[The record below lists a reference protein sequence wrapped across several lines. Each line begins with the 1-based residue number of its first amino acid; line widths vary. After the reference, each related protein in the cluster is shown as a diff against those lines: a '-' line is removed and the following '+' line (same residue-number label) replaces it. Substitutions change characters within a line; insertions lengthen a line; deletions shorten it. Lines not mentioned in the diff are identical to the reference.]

1 MRNTSR
7 FTKKSFLRLMALMLA
22 VLTVFSGCG
31 KSETAGEG
39 ETEIAVPVST
49 PEPQPITG
57 GEVKMYIPT
66 NADITDPLKVNTE
79 EMLNFFSMI
88 YESLVS
94 ISADGKLTAELAEN
108 WFTEDGGK
116 TWNIKIREWVTW
128 HGHDISLTSRDIIL
142 TFERLKTIGEDS
154 YYAYCVNTIDTI
166 EAVDNQNIKVTMKN
180 GGYAS
185 LYALTFPVML
195 SGEATAKPVGTGPYV
210 YDGYRDSGILLRANE
225 AWWKQR
231 PYIDSFLFIERDS
244 NDVALASYSAG
255 QLDMVPTSSTTVGKY
270 RQEGITIVQDVM
282 TQSVEI
288 MLVNSTSSALS
299 DVRVRQAIAY
309 GLDRS
314 KIISNIYMNR
324 AQSCDVPV
332 APDSWIYDS
341 ASKLYDYN
349 ASKALA
355 LLSDAGWTDVDD
367 DGRLEKGGM
376 ALTELNLM
384 LLANDSTDSARKNAA
399 AAIAEQLGE
408 LGINVEVVTAAYTV
422 GQTEGEYME
431 MLKNGEYD
439 IALIGLNLGRDSNL
453 TEVMSSNGSAN
464 YGNYYDYE
472 LDVLAGS
479 MMSAGDEAAYRD
491 AASAFQLAFA
501 EKLPFIPLYFRLNS
515 IVYSADI
522 KGMTDVREPDIMRS
536 VDKWYMFTDGDNIN
550 TTGH

>member
-1 MRNTSR
+1 MKNTSCY
-7 FTKKSFLRLMALMLA
+7 TKKSFLKLTALLIAMLMA
-22 VLTVFSGCG
+22 FSGCG
-31 KSETAGEG
+31 SSAAAEDE
-39 ETEIAVPVST
+39 EEIAVPVAT
-49 PEPQPITG
+49 PAPQPITG
-57 GEVKMYIPT
+57 GEVRMYIPT
-66 NADITDPLKVNTE
+66 NADVTDPLKVNTE

-94 ISADGKLTAELAEN
+94 ISPDGKLAAELAEN
-108 WFTEDGGK
+108 WTSEDGGK
-116 TWNIKIREWVTW
+116 TWNIKLREWVTW
-128 HGHDISLTSRDIIL
+128 HGHDVSLTARDIVL
-142 TFERLKTIGEDS
+142 TFERLKSLGEDS
-154 YYAYCVNTIDTI
+154 YYTYCTNTIESI
-166 EAVDNQNIKVTMKN
+166 EAVDNQNIKVVTKS

-185 LYALTFPVML
+185 LYALTFPVMM
-195 SGEATAKPVGTGPYV
+195 SGEALAKPVGTGPYK
-210 YDGYRDSGILLRANE
+210 YDGYRDGGILLTANDE
-225 AWWKQR
+225 WWKQR
-231 PYIDSFLFIERDS
+231 PYIDSFMFLERDS

-255 QLDMVPTSSTTVGKY
+255 QLNMVPTSATTAGKY
-270 RQEGITIVQDVM
+270 RQEGITTVQDVM
-282 TQSVEI
+282 TQSMEL
-288 MLVNSTSSALS
+288 MMVNSTSAALS

-314 KIISNIYMNR
+314 KIISNVYMNR

-341 ASKLYDYN
+341 KSKMYDYN

-355 LLSDAGWTDVDD
+355 LLAEAGWTDVDD

-384 LLANDSTDSARKNAA
+384 LLVNDSTDSARKNAA
-399 AAIAEQLGE
+399 DAIASQLGE
-408 LGINVEVVTAAYTV
+408 IGISVEVVTAAYSV
-422 GQTEGEYME
+422 GQTGGEYMD

-439 IALIGLNLGRDSNL
+439 IALIGMNLGRDSNL
-453 TEVMSSNGSAN
+453 TEVMASGGKAN

-472 LDVLAGS
+472 LDTLARS

-515 IVYSADI
+515 IVYSTDI

-536 VDKWYMFTDGDNIN
+536 VDKWYMFTGSELHA
-550 TTGH
+550 TGH

>member
-1 MRNTSR
+1 MKNTSR
-7 FTKKSFLRLMALMLA
+7 YTKMNFLRLMALLVAALMA
-22 VLTVFSGCG
+22 FSGCDR
-31 KSETAGEG
+31 SASGEN
-39 ETEIAVPVST
+39 EEEIAVPMAT

-57 GEVKMYIPT
+57 GEVRMYIPT
-66 NADITDPLKVNTE
+66 NADVTDPLKVNTE

-88 YESLVS
+88 FESLVS

-108 WFTEDGGK
+108 WTSEDGGK
-116 TWNIKIREWVTW
+116 TWNIKLREWVTW
-128 HGHDISLTSRDIIL
+128 HGHDISLTPSDIIL
-142 TFERLKTIGEDS
+142 TFERLKSLGDDS
-154 YYAYCVNTIDTI
+154 YYSYCTNTI
-166 EAVDNQNIKVTMKN
+166 DNQNIKVVTKS

-185 LYALTFPVML
+185 LYGLTFPVMM
-195 SGEATAKPVGTGPYV
+195 SGEATARPAGTGPYK
-210 YDGYRDSGILLRANE
+210 YDGYRDGGVLLTANDS
-225 AWWKQR
+225 WWKQR

-255 QLDMVPTSSTTVGKY
+255 QLDMVPTSATTAGKY
-270 RQEGITIVQDVM
+270 RQEGITTVQDVM
-282 TQSVEI
+282 TQSMEL
-288 MLVNSTSSALS
+288 MLVNSTSGALS
-299 DVRVRQAIAY
+299 DSRVRQAIAY

-314 KIISNIYMNR
+314 KIISNVYMNR
-324 AQSCDVPV
+324 AQSCDVPI

-341 ASKLYDYN
+341 KSKMYDYN

-355 LLSDAGWTDVDD
+355 LLAEAGWTDVDE

-384 LLANDSTDSARKNAA
+384 LLVNDSSDSARKNAA
-399 AAIAEQLGE
+399 AAIADQLSE
-408 LGINVEVVTAAYTV
+408 IGISVEVVTAAYSV
-422 GQTEGEYME
+422 GQTGGEYMD

-439 IALIGLNLGRDSNL
+439 IALIGMNLGRDSNL
-453 TEVMSSNGSAN
+453 TEVMANGGKAN

-472 LDVLAGS
+472 LDTLARS

-536 VDKWYMFTDGDNIN
+536 VDKWYMFTGSEIN

>member
-1 MRNTSR
+1 MKNTSR
-7 FTKKSFLRLMALMLA
+7 YTKKNFLRLMALLMA
-22 VLTVFSGCG
+22 MLTVLSGCG
-31 KSETAGEG
+31 RRAAAENE
-39 ETEIAVPVST
+39 EEIAVPVST

-57 GEVKMYIPT
+57 GEVRMYKPA
-66 NADITDPLKVNTE
+66 NADVTDPLKVNTE

-88 YESLVS
+88 FESLVS

-108 WFTEDGGK
+108 WTSEDGGK
-116 TWNIKIREWVTW
+116 TWNIKLREWVTW
-128 HGHDISLTSRDIIL
+128 HGHDISLTPSDIIL
-142 TFERLKTIGEDS
+142 TFERLKSLGDDS
-154 YYAYCVNTIDTI
+154 YYSYCTNTIESI
-166 EAVDNQNIKVTMKN
+166 EAIDNQNIKVVTKS

-185 LYALTFPVML
+185 LYGLTFPVMM
-195 SGEATAKPVGTGPYV
+195 SGEATARPVGTGPYK
-210 YDGYRDSGILLRANE
+210 YDGYRDGGVLLTANDG
-225 AWWKQR
+225 WWKQR

-255 QLDMVPTSSTTVGKY
+255 QLDMVPTSATTAGKY

-282 TQSVEI
+282 TQSMEL
-288 MLVNSTSSALS
+288 MLVNSTSGALS
-299 DVRVRQAIAY
+299 DSRVRQAIAY

-314 KIISNIYMNR
+314 KIISNVYMNR

-341 ASKLYDYN
+341 KSKMYDYN

-355 LLSDAGWTDVDD
+355 LLEEAGWTDVDD

-384 LLANDSTDSARKNAA
+384 LLVNDSTDSARKNAA
-399 AAIAEQLGE
+399 AAIADQLGE
-408 LGINVEVVTAAYTV
+408 IGISVEVVTAAYSV
-422 GQTEGEYME
+422 GQTGGEYMD

-439 IALIGLNLGRDSNL
+439 IALIGMNLGRDSNL
-453 TEVMSSNGSAN
+453 VDVMASNGKAN

-472 LDVLAGS
+472 LDVLARS

-536 VDKWYMFTDGDNIN
+536 VDKWYMFTGSEVQI
-550 TTGH
+550 TGH

>member
-1 MRNTSR
+1 MKNTSR
-7 FTKKSFLRLMALMLA
+7 YTKKSFLRLTALLMAMLA
-22 VLTVFSGCG
+22 VFSGCG
-31 KSETAGEG
+31 RSASAENE
-39 ETEIAVPVST
+39 EEIAVPVST

-57 GEVKMYIPT
+57 GEVRMYKPT
-66 NADITDPLKVNTE
+66 NADVTDPLKVNTE

-88 YESLVS
+88 FESLVS

-108 WFTEDGGK
+108 WTSEDGGK
-116 TWNIKIREWVTW
+116 TWSIKLREWVTW
-128 HGHDISLTSRDIIL
+128 HGHDISLTPSDIIL
-142 TFERLKTIGEDS
+142 TFERLKSLGDDS
-154 YYAYCVNTIDTI
+154 YYSYCTNTIESI
-166 EAVDNQNIKVTMKN
+166 EAIDNQNIKVVTKS

-185 LYALTFPVML
+185 LYGLTFPVMMA
-195 SGEATAKPVGTGPYV
+195 GEATARPVGTGPYK
-210 YDGYRDSGILLRANE
+210 YDGYRDGGVLLTANDG
-225 AWWKQR
+225 WWKQR

-255 QLDMVPTSSTTVGKY
+255 QLDMVPTSATTAGKY

-282 TQSVEI
+282 TQSMEL
-288 MLVNSTSSALS
+288 MLVNSTSGALS
-299 DVRVRQAIAY
+299 DSRVRQAIAY

-314 KIISNIYMNR
+314 KIISNVYMNR

-341 ASKLYDYN
+341 KSKMYDYN

-355 LLSDAGWTDVDD
+355 LLEEAGWTDVDD

-384 LLANDSTDSARKNAA
+384 LLVNDSTDSARKNAA
-399 AAIAEQLGE
+399 AAIADQLGE
-408 LGINVEVVTAAYTV
+408 IGISVEVVTAAYSV
-422 GQTEGEYME
+422 GQTGGEYMD

-439 IALIGLNLGRDSNL
+439 IALIGMNLGRDSNL
-453 TEVMSSNGSAN
+453 VDVMASNGKAN

-472 LDVLAGS
+472 LDVLARS

-501 EKLPFIPLYFRLNS
+501 QKLPFIPLYFRLNS

-536 VDKWYMFTDGDNIN
+536 VDKWYMFTGSEVQ

>member
-1 MRNTSR
+1 MKNTSHY
-7 FTKKSFLRLMALMLA
+7 TKKSFLRLMALLIA
-22 VLTVFSGCG
+22 ALTVFSGCAR
-31 KSETAGEG
+31 SMSADQDEA
-39 ETEIAVPVST
+39 EIAVPMAT

-57 GEVKMYIPT
+57 GEVRMYIPS
-66 NADITDPLKVNTE
+66 NADVTDPLRVNTE

-94 ISADGKLTAELAEN
+94 ISADGKLTAELAES
-108 WFTEDGGK
+108 WTTEDGGK
-116 TWNIKIREWVTW
+116 TWNIKLREWVTW
-128 HGHDISLTSRDIIL
+128 HGHDISLTARDIIL
-142 TFERLKTIGEDS
+142 TFERLQTLGEDS
-154 YYAYCVNTIDTI
+154 YYSYCTNTIESIETI
-166 EAVDNQNIKVTMKN
+166 DNQNIKVVMKS

-185 LYALTFPVML
+185 LYALTFPVMMA
-195 SGEATAKPVGTGPYV
+195 GDAAARPVGTGPYK
-210 YDGYRDSGILLRANE
+210 YDGYRDGGVALTANDT
-225 AWWKQR
+225 WWKQR
-231 PYIDSFLFIERDS
+231 PYIDSFLFVERDS

-255 QLDMVPTSSTTVGKY
+255 QLDMVPTSSTTAGKY
-270 RQEGITIVQDVM
+270 RQEGITTVQDVM

-341 ASKLYDYN
+341 KSKLYDYN
-349 ASKALA
+349 VSKALS
-355 LLSDAGWTDVDD
+355 LLAEAGWSDVDD

-376 ALTELNLM
+376 ALTELSLM
-384 LLANDSTDSARKNAA
+384 LLVNDSTDSARKNAA
-399 AAIAEQLGE
+399 SAIAEQLGE
-408 LGINVEVVTAAYTV
+408 IGISVEVVTAAYSV
-422 GQTEGEYME
+422 GQTGGEYMD

-453 TEVMSSNGSAN
+453 TNVMASGGSAN

-472 LDVLAGS
+472 LDTLARA

-501 EKLPFIPLYFRLNS
+501 QKLPFIPLYFRLNS

-536 VDKWYMFTDGDNIN
+536 VDKWYMFTGSEYN

>member
-1 MRNTSR
+1 MKNTSR
-7 FTKKSFLRLMALMLA
+7 YTKKNFLRLTALLMAML
-22 VLTVFSGCG
+22 LVFSGCG
-31 KSETAGEG
+31 KSTSGEN
-39 ETEIAVPVST
+39 EEEIAVPVST

-57 GEVKMYIPT
+57 GEVRMYIPT
-66 NADITDPLKVNTE
+66 NADVTDPLKVNTE

-88 YESLVS
+88 FESLVS

-108 WFTEDGGK
+108 WTSEDGGK
-116 TWNIKIREWVTW
+116 TWNIKLREWVTW
-128 HGHDISLTSRDIIL
+128 HGHDISLTPSDIIL
-142 TFERLKTIGEDS
+142 TFERLKSLGDDS
-154 YYAYCVNTIDTI
+154 YYSYCTNTIESI
-166 EAVDNQNIKVTMKN
+166 EAIDNQNIKVVTKS

-185 LYALTFPVML
+185 LYGLTFPVMMA
-195 SGEATAKPVGTGPYV
+195 GEATARPAGTGPYK
-210 YDGYRDSGILLRANE
+210 YDGYRDGGVLLTANE

-231 PYIDSFLFIERDS
+231 PYIDGFLFIERDS

-255 QLDMVPTSSTTVGKY
+255 QLDMVPTSATTAGKY

-282 TQSVEI
+282 TQSMEL
-288 MLVNSTSSALS
+288 MLVNNTSGALS

-314 KIISNIYMNR
+314 KIISNVYMNR

-341 ASKLYDYN
+341 KSKMYDYN

-355 LLSDAGWTDVDD
+355 LLEEAGWTDVDE

-384 LLANDSTDSARKNAA
+384 LLVNDSSDSARKNAA
-399 AAIAEQLGE
+399 AAIADQLGE
-408 LGINVEVVTAAYTV
+408 IGISVEVVTAAYSV
-422 GQTEGEYME
+422 GQSGGEYMD

-439 IALIGLNLGRDSNL
+439 IALIGMNLGRDSNL
-453 TEVMSSNGSAN
+453 TEVMASNGKAN

-472 LDVLAGS
+472 LDTLARS

-536 VDKWYMFTDGDNIN
+536 VDKWYMFTGSEYHA
-550 TTGH
+550 TGH

>member
-1 MRNTSR
+1 MKNTSR
-7 FTKKSFLRLMALMLA
+7 YTKKNFLRLTALLMAML
-22 VLTVFSGCG
+22 LVFSGCG
-31 KSETAGEG
+31 RIASGEN
-39 ETEIAVPVST
+39 EEEIAVPVST

-57 GEVKMYIPT
+57 GEVRMYIPT
-66 NADITDPLKVNTE
+66 NADVTDPLKVNTE

-88 YESLVS
+88 FESLVS

-108 WFTEDGGK
+108 WTSEDGGK
-116 TWNIKIREWVTW
+116 TWSIKLREWVTW
-128 HGHDISLTSRDIIL
+128 HGHDISLTPSDIIL
-142 TFERLKTIGEDS
+142 TFERLKSLGDDS
-154 YYAYCVNTIDTI
+154 YYSYCTNTIESI
-166 EAVDNQNIKVTMKN
+166 EAIDNQNIKVVTKS

-185 LYALTFPVML
+185 LYGLTFPVMM
-195 SGEATAKPVGTGPYV
+195 SGEATARPVGTGPYK
-210 YDGYRDSGILLRANE
+210 YDGYRDGGVLLTANDG
-225 AWWKQR
+225 WWKQR

-255 QLDMVPTSSTTVGKY
+255 QLDMVPTSATTAGKY

-282 TQSVEI
+282 TQSMEL
-288 MLVNSTSSALS
+288 MLVNSTSGALNDS
-299 DVRVRQAIAY
+299 RVRQAIAY

-314 KIISNIYMNR
+314 KIISNVYMNR

-341 ASKLYDYN
+341 KSKMYDYN

-355 LLSDAGWTDVDD
+355 LLEEAGWTDVDD

-384 LLANDSTDSARKNAA
+384 LLVNDSTDSARKNAA
-399 AAIAEQLGE
+399 AAIADQLGE
-408 LGINVEVVTAAYTV
+408 IGISVEVVTAAYAV
-422 GQTEGEYME
+422 GQTCGEYMD

-439 IALIGLNLGRDSNL
+439 IALIGMNLGRDSNL
-453 TEVMSSNGSAN
+453 VDVMASNGKAN

-472 LDVLAGS
+472 LDVLARS

-536 VDKWYMFTDGDNIN
+536 VDKWYMFTGSEVN
-550 TTGH
+550 TTEH

>member
-1 MRNTSR
+1 MKNTLSY
-7 FTKKSFLRLMALMLA
+7 TKKSFLRLLALLMVVLA
-22 VLTVFSGCG
+22 VFSGCG
-31 KSETAGEG
+31 RSASGENQ
-39 ETEIAVPVST
+39 EEIAVPVST

-57 GEVKMYIPT
+57 GEVRMYIPT
-66 NADITDPLKVNTE
+66 NADVTDPLKVNTE

-88 YESLVS
+88 FESLVS

-108 WFTEDGGK
+108 WTSEDGGK
-116 TWNIKIREWVTW
+116 TWNIKLREWVTW
-128 HGHDISLTSRDIIL
+128 HGHDISLTPSDIIL
-142 TFERLKTIGEDS
+142 TFERLKSLGDDS
-154 YYAYCVNTIDTI
+154 YYSYCTNTIESI
-166 EAVDNQNIKVTMKN
+166 EAIDNQNIKVITKS

-185 LYALTFPVML
+185 LYGLTFPVMM
-195 SGEATAKPVGTGPYV
+195 SGEATARPVGTGPYK
-210 YDGYRDSGILLRANE
+210 YDGYRDGGVLLTANDS
-225 AWWKQR
+225 WWKQR

-244 NDVALASYSAG
+244 NDVALASYRAG
-255 QLDMVPTSSTTVGKY
+255 QLDMVPTSATTAGKY
-270 RQEGITIVQDVM
+270 RQEGITTVQDVM
-282 TQSVEI
+282 TQSMEI
-288 MLVNSTSSALS
+288 MLVNSTSGALS
-299 DVRVRQAIAY
+299 DSRVRQAIAY

-314 KIISNIYMNR
+314 KIISNVYMNR

-341 ASKLYDYN
+341 KSKMYDYN

-355 LLSDAGWTDVDD
+355 LLAEAGWTDVDD

-376 ALTELNLM
+376 ALTEMNLM
-384 LLANDSTDSARKNAA
+384 LLVNDSTDSARKNAA
-399 AAIAEQLGE
+399 AAIADQLGE
-408 LGINVEVVTAAYTV
+408 IGISVEVVTAAYSL
-422 GQTEGEYME
+422 GQTSGEYMD

-439 IALIGLNLGRDSNL
+439 IALIGMNLGRDSNL
-453 TEVMSSNGSAN
+453 TEVMANGGKAN

-472 LDVLAGS
+472 LDTLARS

-536 VDKWYMFTDGDNIN
+536 VDKWYMFTGSENN

>member
-1 MRNTSR
+1 MKNTSR
-7 FTKKSFLRLMALMLA
+7 YTKKNFLRLMALLMA
-22 VLTVFSGCG
+22 MLTVLSGCG
-31 KSETAGEG
+31 RRAAAENE
-39 ETEIAVPVST
+39 EEIAVPVST

-57 GEVKMYIPT
+57 GEVRMYKPA
-66 NADITDPLKVNTE
+66 NADVTDPLKVNTE

-88 YESLVS
+88 FESLVS

-108 WFTEDGGK
+108 WTSEDGGK
-116 TWNIKIREWVTW
+116 TWNIKLREWVTW
-128 HGHDISLTSRDIIL
+128 HGHDISLTPSDIIL
-142 TFERLKTIGEDS
+142 TFERLKSLGDDS
-154 YYAYCVNTIDTI
+154 YYSYCTNTIESI
-166 EAVDNQNIKVTMKN
+166 EAIDNQNIKVVTKS

-185 LYALTFPVML
+185 LYGLTFPVMM
-195 SGEATAKPVGTGPYV
+195 SGEATARPVGTGPYK
-210 YDGYRDSGILLRANE
+210 YDGYRDGGVLLTANDG
-225 AWWKQR
+225 WWKQR

-255 QLDMVPTSSTTVGKY
+255 QLDMVPTSATTAGKY

-282 TQSVEI
+282 TQSMEL
-288 MLVNSTSSALS
+288 MLVNSTSGALS
-299 DVRVRQAIAY
+299 DSRVRQAIAY

-314 KIISNIYMNR
+314 KIISNVYMNR

-341 ASKLYDYN
+341 KSKMYDYN

-355 LLSDAGWTDVDD
+355 LLEEAGWTDVDD

-384 LLANDSTDSARKNAA
+384 LLVNDSTDSARKNAA
-399 AAIAEQLGE
+399 AAIADQLGE
-408 LGINVEVVTAAYTV
+408 IGISVEVVTAAYSV
-422 GQTEGEYME
+422 GQTGGEYMD

-439 IALIGLNLGRDSNL
+439 IALIGMNLGRDSNL
-453 TEVMSSNGSAN
+453 VDVMASNGKAN

-472 LDVLAGS
+472 LDVLARS

-536 VDKWYMFTDGDNIN
+536 VDKWYMFTGSEAH
-550 TTGH
+550 TTEH

>member
-1 MRNTSR
+1 MKNTSR
-7 FTKKSFLRLMALMLA
+7 YTKMNFLRLMALLVAALMA
-22 VLTVFSGCG
+22 FSGCG
-31 KSETAGEG
+31 RSASGEN
-39 ETEIAVPVST
+39 EEEIAVPMAT

-57 GEVKMYIPT
+57 GEVRMYIPT
-66 NADITDPLKVNTE
+66 NADVTDPLKVNTE

-88 YESLVS
+88 FESLVS

-108 WFTEDGGK
+108 WTSEDGGK
-116 TWNIKIREWVTW
+116 TWNIKLREWVTW
-128 HGHDISLTSRDIIL
+128 HGHDISLTPSDIIL
-142 TFERLKTIGEDS
+142 TFERLKSLGDDS
-154 YYAYCVNTIDTI
+154 YYSYCTNTIESI
-166 EAVDNQNIKVTMKN
+166 EAIDNQNIKVVTKS

-185 LYALTFPVML
+185 LYGLTFPVMM
-195 SGEATAKPVGTGPYV
+195 SGEATARPAGTGPYK
-210 YDGYRDSGILLRANE
+210 YDGYRDGGVLLTANDS
-225 AWWKQR
+225 WWKQR

-255 QLDMVPTSSTTVGKY
+255 QLDMVPTSATTAGKY
-270 RQEGITIVQDVM
+270 RQEGITTVQDVM
-282 TQSVEI
+282 TQSMEL
-288 MLVNSTSSALS
+288 MLVNSTSGALS
-299 DVRVRQAIAY
+299 DSRVRQAIAY

-314 KIISNIYMNR
+314 KIISNVYMNR
-324 AQSCDVPV
+324 AQSCDVPI

-341 ASKLYDYN
+341 KSKMYDYN

-355 LLSDAGWTDVDD
+355 LLAEAGWTDVDE

-384 LLANDSTDSARKNAA
+384 LLVNDSSDSARKNAA
-399 AAIAEQLGE
+399 AAIADQLSE
-408 LGINVEVVTAAYTV
+408 IGISVEVVTAAYSV
-422 GQTEGEYME
+422 GQTGGEYMD

-439 IALIGLNLGRDSNL
+439 IALIGMNLGRDSNL
-453 TEVMSSNGSAN
+453 TEVMANGGKAN

-472 LDVLAGS
+472 LDTLARS

-536 VDKWYMFTDGDNIN
+536 VDKWYMFTGSEFN

>member
-1 MRNTSR
+1 MKNTLSY
-7 FTKKSFLRLMALMLA
+7 TKKSFLRLLALLMVVLA
-22 VLTVFSGCG
+22 VFSGCG
-31 KSETAGEG
+31 RSASGENQ
-39 ETEIAVPVST
+39 EEIAVPVST

-57 GEVKMYIPT
+57 GEVRMYIPT
-66 NADITDPLKVNTE
+66 NADVTDPLKVNTE

-88 YESLVS
+88 FESLVS

-108 WFTEDGGK
+108 WTSEDGGK
-116 TWNIKIREWVTW
+116 TWNIKLREWVTW
-128 HGHDISLTSRDIIL
+128 HGHDISLTPSDIIL
-142 TFERLKTIGEDS
+142 TFERLKSLGDDS
-154 YYAYCVNTIDTI
+154 YYSYCTNTIESI
-166 EAVDNQNIKVTMKN
+166 EAIDNQNIKVITKS

-185 LYALTFPVML
+185 LYGLTFPVMM
-195 SGEATAKPVGTGPYV
+195 SGEATARPTGTGPYK
-210 YDGYRDSGILLRANE
+210 YDGYRDGGVLLTANDS
-225 AWWKQR
+225 WWKQR

-255 QLDMVPTSSTTVGKY
+255 QLDIVPTSATTAGKY
-270 RQEGITIVQDVM
+270 RQEGITTVQDVM
-282 TQSVEI
+282 TQSMEI
-288 MLVNSTSSALS
+288 MLVNSTSGALS
-299 DVRVRQAIAY
+299 DSRVRQAIAY

-314 KIISNIYMNR
+314 KIISNVYMNR

-341 ASKLYDYN
+341 KSKMYDYN

-355 LLSDAGWTDVDD
+355 LLAEAGWTDVDD

-384 LLANDSTDSARKNAA
+384 LLVNDSTDSARKNAA
-399 AAIAEQLGE
+399 AAIADQLGE
-408 LGINVEVVTAAYTV
+408 IGISVEVVTAAYSL
-422 GQTEGEYME
+422 GQTSGEYMD

-439 IALIGLNLGRDSNL
+439 IALIGMNLGRDANL
-453 TEVMSSNGSAN
+453 TEVMANGGKAN

-472 LDVLAGS
+472 LDTLARS

-536 VDKWYMFTDGDNIN
+536 VDKWYMFTGSENN

>member
-1 MRNTSR
+1 MKNTSR
-7 FTKKSFLRLMALMLA
+7 YTKKNFLRLMALLMA
-22 VLTVFSGCG
+22 MLTVLSGCG
-31 KSETAGEG
+31 RRAAAENE
-39 ETEIAVPVST
+39 EEIAVPVST

-57 GEVKMYIPT
+57 GEVRMYKPA
-66 NADITDPLKVNTE
+66 NADVTDPLKVNTE

-88 YESLVS
+88 FESLVS

-108 WFTEDGGK
+108 WTSEDGGK
-116 TWNIKIREWVTW
+116 TWSIKLREWVTW
-128 HGHDISLTSRDIIL
+128 HGHDISLTPSDIIL
-142 TFERLKTIGEDS
+142 TFERLKSLGDDS
-154 YYAYCVNTIDTI
+154 YYSYCTNTIESI
-166 EAVDNQNIKVTMKN
+166 EAIDNQNIKVVTKS

-185 LYALTFPVML
+185 LYGLTFPVMM
-195 SGEATAKPVGTGPYV
+195 SGEATARPVGTGPYK
-210 YDGYRDSGILLRANE
+210 YDGYRDGGVLLTANDG
-225 AWWKQR
+225 WWKQR

-255 QLDMVPTSSTTVGKY
+255 QLDMVPTSATTAGKY

-282 TQSVEI
+282 TQSMEL
-288 MLVNSTSSALS
+288 MLVNSTSGALNDS
-299 DVRVRQAIAY
+299 RVRQAIAY

-314 KIISNIYMNR
+314 KIISNVYMNR

-341 ASKLYDYN
+341 KSKMYDYN

-355 LLSDAGWTDVDD
+355 LLEEAGWTDVDD

-384 LLANDSTDSARKNAA
+384 LLVNDSTDSARKNAA
-399 AAIAEQLGE
+399 AAIADQLGE
-408 LGINVEVVTAAYTV
+408 IGISVEVVTAAYAV
-422 GQTEGEYME
+422 GQTGGEYMD

-439 IALIGLNLGRDSNL
+439 IALIGMNLGRDSNL
-453 TEVMSSNGSAN
+453 VDVMASNGKAN

-472 LDVLAGS
+472 LDVLARS

-536 VDKWYMFTDGDNIN
+536 VDKWYMFTGSEVN
-550 TTGH
+550 TTEH